1 MASGPTYP
9 ELATA
14 IRGTLRIL
22 RADTNIFLLKFRS
35 PESNHVRLLNRLEKC
50 LDNLVCMVEYPSL
63 PPSMV
68 RGAINQS
75 LITFDIDHIQKTLG
89 KMRSIRPY
97 DLQTYVARIK
107 YVCNVFRYII
117 EQQTNF

>member
-35 PESNHVRLLNRLEKC
+35 PESTHFQLLDRLEKC
-50 LDNLVCMVEYPSL
+50 LDNLVCMVEYPNL
-63 PPSMV
+63 PSSMV
-68 RGAINQS
+68 MGAIKQS

-89 KMRSIRPY
+89 KMRSIRPS
-97 DLQTYVARIK
+97 DLQFYVARIK
-107 YVCNVFRYII
+107 YICNIFRYII
-117 EQQTNF
+117 ERQKNF